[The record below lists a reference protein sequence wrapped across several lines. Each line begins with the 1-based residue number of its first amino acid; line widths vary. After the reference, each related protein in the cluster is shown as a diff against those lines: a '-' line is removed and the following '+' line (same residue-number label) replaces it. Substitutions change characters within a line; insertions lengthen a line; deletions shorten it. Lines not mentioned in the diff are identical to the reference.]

1 MIEIKDNELRVLFI
15 GDIVGEAGRDAIGA
29 LVADLVKEHRADFII
44 ANCENSAGG
53 KGVTP
58 KITEYLLGCGID
70 VLTSGNHIWD
80 RQEIIPY
87 IGTQPRL
94 LRPANFPKSNP
105 GVGFGVFKTRKG
117 ERIGVIN
124 LCGKL
129 FMDFYE
135 HPFLYASF
143 LVEKLRE
150 QTHLIIVDFHAEAT
164 SEKVAMGWYLDGKV
178 SAVIGTHTHV
188 QTADEKVLPEG
199 TAYITDVGMTGPMDS
214 VIGMDKEKAINKFLT
229 LIPQKFEPARDD
241 VWLHGVVVDLDI
253 ESGRSLEIKR
263 IAVPIER

>member
-1 MIEIKDNELRVLFI
+1 MKDKKLRVLFI
-15 GDIVGEAGRDAIGA
+15 GDIVGEAGRNAIGT
-29 LVADLVKEHRADFII
+29 LVAGLVKDHQADFVI

-105 GVGFGVFKTRKG
+105 GVGFGVFGTRNG
-117 ERIGVIN
+117 ERVGVIN

-129 FMDFYE
+129 FMDSYE
-135 HPFLYASF
+135 HPFLYASA

-150 QTHLIIVDFHAEAT
+150 QTQFIVVDFHAEAT
-164 SEKVAMGWYLDGKV
+164 SEKIAMGWYLNGKV

-188 QTADEKVLPEG
+188 QTADERVLPGG

-214 VIGMDKEKAINKFLT
+214 VIGMDKGKAINRFLT
-229 LIPQKFEPARDD
+229 LIPQKFEAAKDD
-241 VWLHGVVVDLDI
+241 VWLHGVVIDLDM
-253 ESGRSLEIKR
+253 ESGKSLGIKR
-263 IAVPIER
+263 IAVPTKL